1 MGSVGGAV
9 RPPPPTPPPCVDA
22 AWADLSIPSGAPAA
36 ASGTS
41 AVVYRARWCPPP
53 QPSLPASGG
62 DGGGGGGGGVSAA
75 ITPIDVAVRRPRITS
90 AEALERFGSE
100 VALRAALPPT
110 RILFDA
116 LHVERRRPPPATVLS
131 LLSHIGSGVEH
142 LHRAGLVHRDLK
154 TANVLL
160 ADAGRSVAVVAD
172 LDLLAPAGAVRVGR
186 ASGRG
191 PSAGRL
197 SHMVGTLAY
206 MPPEVLTGA
215 AAHGPPGDV
224 YAWGVVANETAAAA
238 VPYVDARMDVAALH
252 TVLETRFNEVALRG
266 AIVRDGLRPRLAV
279 GMPAPLGALITAA
292 WAADAAA
299 RPTMATVM
307 AVLGSLGGG
316 GGAGAPGPAWALPSL
331 AEGESHWGDA
341 DDAGARKLAALRLAD
356 GSAAAAPPEE
366 VASVAAA
373 TAWTTAW
380 AAREGSSANP
390 PWFIGTPPEDTPG
403 GSPPAADAYTP
414 TLTAGVAATPGD
426 RGADRMEDRHVLLTP
441 AVDRPYLLAAV
452 LDGHGGDGCADYVA
466 TRLDAAVATGGGV
479 VRAAGGAGT
488 DAPPGARLG
497 AALAA
502 LDARFRATH
511 PADPSG
517 ATVVAALLTPP
528 ASLAVANVGDSRA
541 VLYRSVAAA
550 AAAGVPAVV
559 PLSRDHVATDAAEAA
574 AVAARGGT
582 VTAGRVNGVLAVS
595 RALGDAGVKP
605 AAAADAEV
613 VTTRL
618 GPADEFLVLASDGLW
633 DVVGVAEV
641 ARLVRTTVRVAGM
654 AARRLAALAV
664 DRGCGD
670 NVTVVV
676 VYLTPVSTCMTLEE

>member
-1 MGSVGGAV
+1 M
-9 RPPPPTPPPCVDA
+9 
-22 AWADLSIPSGAPAA
+22 
-36 ASGTS
+36 
-41 AVVYRARWCPPP
+41 
-53 QPSLPASGG
+53 
-62 DGGGGGGGGVSAA
+62 
-75 ITPIDVAVRRPRITS
+75 AVRRPRITS

-100 VALRAALPPT
+100 VALRTALPPHPHVLPLLAACRSPPT
-110 RILFDA
+110 YFTVSPWAAGGSLFDA
-116 LHVERRRPPPATVLS
+116 LHVERRRPPASTVLS
-131 LLSHIGSGVEH
+131 LLAHIAAGVEH

-160 ADAGRSVAVVAD
+160 ADAGRSVAVIAD

-266 AIVRDGLRPRLAV
+266 AIVRDGLRPRLAA
-279 GMPAPLGALITAA
+279 GMPAPLGALIAAA
-292 WAADAAA
+292 WSADAAA
-299 RPTMATVM
+299 RPTMSTVL
-307 AVLGSLGGG
+307 AVLGSLG
-316 GGAGAPGPAWALPSL
+316 GGAGAPGPAWALPPL
-331 AEGESHWGDA
+331 GEGETHWGGDA
-341 DDAGARKLAALRLAD
+341 DDAGARKLAALRLGD
-356 GSAAAAPPEE
+356 GDTAAAPPEE
-366 VASVAAA
+366 AAAVAAA
-373 TAWTTAW
+373 TAWATAW
-380 AAREGSSANP
+380 TARGGGGANP
-390 PWFIGTPPEDTPG
+390 PWFTGTPREASPE
-403 GSPPAADAYTP
+403 GSPSAAAYTP

-441 AVDRPYLLAAV
+441 AADRPYLFAAV

-466 TRLDAAVATGGGV
+466 ARLDAAVAVGGG
-479 VRAAGGAGT
+479 AAGGAT
-488 DAPPGARLG
+488 APPGARLG

-502 LDARFRATH
+502 LDARFRAAH
-511 PADPSG
+511 PTDSSG
-517 ATVVAALLTPP
+517 ATAVAALLTPP
-528 ASLAVANVGDSRA
+528 ASLAVANIGDSRA

-550 AAAGVPAVV
+550 AAAGVPTVV
-559 PLSRDHVATDAAEAA
+559 PLSRDHVATDGAEAA

-582 VTAGRVNGVLAVS
+582 VSGGRVNGVLAVS
-595 RALGDAGVKP
+595 RALGDAAVKP

-633 DVVGVAEV
+633 DVVATVEV

-654 AARRLAALAV
+654 AARRLASLAV

-676 VYLTPVSTCMTLEE
+676 VYLTPVSTCMALEE